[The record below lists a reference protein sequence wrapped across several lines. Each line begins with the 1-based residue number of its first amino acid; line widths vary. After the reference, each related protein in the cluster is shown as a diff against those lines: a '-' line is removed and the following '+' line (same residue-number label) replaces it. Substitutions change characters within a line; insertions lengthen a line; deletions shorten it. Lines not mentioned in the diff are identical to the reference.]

1 MGGVRFRIA
10 AVLLLTAAVAI
21 AARPLLS
28 LERTTAYRDAGHY
41 YAPLYRWQSESIAQ
55 GDGILWDRH
64 DDGGRS
70 LAADPTA
77 ATFYPPA
84 WLLRIGPGPWGL
96 RWNGYLVGHLLL
108 AACGAAWGA
117 RRLGIGRHG
126 AIVAGV
132 VYGSAGAVV
141 SQVDNVVFLVGA
153 AWLPI
158 ALGAGWRAVIDRGP
172 GRGAAEGNGSALP
185 PTLRNRRDAVRDQVR
200 DSAIAGGAIGLMMLG
215 GDPQGAVHALL
226 GLGLA
231 ALLIERRRAANE
243 IARQGER
250 FTPLGLLASLLAT
263 LARRLPSV
271 GRVAVIGAM
280 AAAVAAVQWV
290 PSLDAAGRI
299 DRAVRRESR
308 SLYEAARDLADSD
321 DPRSPRQRLGSVA
334 AGLFAPPTGG
344 THHEFASQFSLA
356 PWQLADL
363 IWPGWSGSGYPEYR
377 RWTDAIPAADRPW
390 FPSIHLGL
398 VALLL
403 ALSAWSLRR
412 DADAARRWVSAL
424 LLAATLLAFG
434 WYGLGWIAQEL
445 FRAVPVSE
453 RFGET
458 LPDGPVG
465 GVWWF
470 VKNLV
475 PGYANFRYPAKAFV
489 VATLGLAWL
498 AGCGTERAIERGP
511 LRLGRLAAAVA
522 ILSAV
527 ALVVAWSLEG
537 RFREAAE
544 RLPAELIFGPFDV
557 DGAWR
562 QLLRALF
569 HGLIV
574 AALVWGAA
582 LVLQGRR
589 RRHPETPIAQGHAVS
604 VPSVLAIALA
614 TIVETSLA
622 HRDLIITAPLD
633 RWEQPSG
640 IARTLHETLAE
651 GRDDGEIP
659 RGYRAWMEGW
669 APSRWREESDRR
681 RLEEVIAWDR
691 ASAFPKHQH
700 ADRWQLIESPGSG
713 QDAVLWMT
721 LHVARERGRVRQ
733 DGWSEPEKRLLD
745 GWSVEYLIVPSW
757 DVAGWREVDPTLRPV
772 GSDAANS
779 AEEVAVLL
787 NEQAAARLRIV
798 EQAAARPLPDVTR
811 LDDLW
816 RAIDRILAD
825 PQTGPEAWN
834 ERVVLDLTADELA
847 SLRRLHGSSG
857 AANDATSLRSG
868 PPHLLDAWWSQ
879 QRVDVAVDVPRDAWL
894 VVAESWGAG
903 WQAEARTAAGI
914 WETRPVVRADL
925 VLRAV
930 PLCAGDDR
938 VRLRY
943 FPVGGPWPAIISIL
957 AALAVLTLATFY
969 RSEFPG
975 ASSSSALP

>member
-41 YAPLYRWQSESIAQ
+41 YAPLYRWQADSIAL

-108 AACGAAWGA
+108 AAFGAAWGA
-117 RRLGIGRHG
+117 RRLGIGREG

-158 ALGAGWRAVIDRGP
+158 ALGAGWRAVVDRASDTA
-172 GRGAAEGNGSALP
+172 RALS
-185 PTLRNRRDAVRDQVR
+185 R

-231 ALLIERRRAANE
+231 ALLSERRRTGNDT
-243 IARQGER
+243 ARPTER
-250 FTPLGLLASLLAT
+250 FTPLGLLASLFAAI
-263 LARRLPSV
+263 ARCLPSV
-271 GRVAVIGAM
+271 GRVAVIGAI

-308 SLYEAARDLADSD
+308 SLYEAARDLTDAD
-321 DPRSPRQRLGSVA
+321 DPRSPRQRLDSVA
-334 AGLFAPPTGG
+334 SGLFAPPTAG

-363 IWPGWSGSGYPEYR
+363 FWPGWSGSGYPEYR

-412 DADAARRWVSAL
+412 DVETAQRCGSARRWISAL

-445 FRAVPVSE
+445 SRALPTSE
-453 RFGET
+453 RFAGS

-470 VKNLV
+470 VTNLV
-475 PGYANFRYPAKAFV
+475 PGYASFRYPAKAFV
-489 VATLGLAWL
+489 VATLGFAWL
-498 AGCGTERAIERGP
+498 AGCGTERVIERGP
-511 LRLGRLAAAVA
+511 SRLGRLAAAAA
-522 ILSAV
+522 ILSGV

-537 RFREAAE
+537 RFRESAE
-544 RLPAELIFGPFDV
+544 RLPAELIFGPLDV

-562 QLLRALF
+562 QLLRAVSQ
-569 HGLIV
+569 GLIV
-574 AALVWGAA
+574 AAIAWGAA
-582 LVLQGRR
+582 IVAQGRR
-589 RRHPETPIAQGHAVS
+589 RRHPETPIGRRRAGALS
-604 VPSVLAIALA
+604 IALTIGLV

-622 HRDLIITAPLD
+622 HRQLIVTAPLE
-633 RWEQPSG
+633 RWETPSG
-640 IARTLHETLAE
+640 VAETLRESLAE

-659 RGYRAWMEGW
+659 RGYRARMEGW
-669 APSRWREESDRR
+669 APSHWSRTSDRR
-681 RLEEVIAWDR
+681 RLDDVIAWDR

-700 ADRWQLIESPGSG
+700 ADRLQLIESPGSG

-721 LHVARERGRVRQ
+721 MHVARERGRVRT
-733 DGWSEPEKRLLD
+733 DGWSEPEKQLLD

-757 DVAGWREVDPTLRPV
+757 DVAGWREVDPTLRLVDSPK
-772 GSDAANS
+772 AN
-779 AEEVAVLL
+779 APEEVAVLL
-787 NEQAAARLRIV
+787 NERAAPRLRIV
-798 EQAAARPLPDVTR
+798 EQAAARPLPDVAR

-825 PQTGPEAWN
+825 PQTGPEAWD
-834 ERVVLDLTADELA
+834 ERAVLDLTAGQLA
-847 SLRRLHGSSG
+847 SLRRRYGSS
-857 AANDATSLRSG
+857 AASNEPTSLRPG

-894 VVAESWGAG
+894 VMAESWGAG
-903 WQAEARTAAGI
+903 WQAEARTAAGT
-914 WETRPVVRADL
+914 WESRPVVRADL

-930 PLCAGDDR
+930 PLRAGDDR

-943 FPVGGPWPAIISIL
+943 EPVGGPWPAIVSIL
-957 AALAVLTLATFY
+957 AALAVMTLSTFY
-969 RSEFPG
+969 RTELPS
-975 ASSSSALP
+975 ASSLSVSP